1 MRVLHLLDVRSLRGG
16 PCTQRLIAD
25 VITRLRSE
33 HSAKWRHDVLIIGRG
48 LDVRDSTLCGLDAL
62 GAIWPCRG
70 RTLSATRAMRRWLE
84 HARRGGSAPDL
95 VHAWTA
101 TAGALA
107 AIAAP
112 RIPRVITTR
121 PAAVDPDS
129 PAFLSRQ
136 QVRARWAREGV
147 VHDDEFVLGVLGEP
161 AERFDARR
169 AMHVGARTSL
179 SGRRIRM
186 LMSGRSLGRAA
197 AQRFLGLID
206 LERAVVQDDAIERP
220 WEIARGLDAAL
231 LLAPT
236 SPLNVAE
243 FSSMPLLYAWA
254 AGVPVIAEIDAPLD
268 GLLEDGCNGLI
279 FPPDDFN
286 AACDFLRRLYD
297 DRTEARRLGDAGRE
311 LVTRRFATAQF
322 CTQLVDGYLRAL
334 NGRAGAR
341 SAVPARRED
350 AALAYNQN
358 A

>member
-25 VITRLRSE
+25 VITCLGND
-33 HSAKWRHDVLIIGRG
+33 HLPNWHHDVLLIGRG
-48 LDVRDSTLCGLDAL
+48 VDVRDAGVCGLAAL

-70 RTLSATRAMRRWLE
+70 RTLSATRTLRRWLE
-84 HARRGGSAPDL
+84 QAQRCGSAPDL
-95 VHAWTA
+95 IHAWTT
-101 TAGALA
+101 TAGARA
-107 AIAAP
+107 TVAAP
-112 RIPRVITTR
+112 HMPRVVTTR
-121 PAAVDPDS
+121 PSAVDPDS

-136 QVRARWAREGV
+136 QVRARWSREGV

-206 LERAVVQDDAIERP
+206 LDRAVVQDDAIERP

-231 LLAPT
+231 LLTPT
-236 SPLNVAE
+236 SPMNVAE
-243 FSSMPLLYAWA
+243 FSSMPLLCAWA
-254 AGVPVIAEIDAPLD
+254 AGVPVIAESDAPLD
-268 GLLEDGCNGLI
+268 GLLEDGCNGLV

-286 AACDFLRRLYD
+286 AACDSLRRLYD
-297 DRTEARRLGDAGRE
+297 DRAEARRLGDAGRE
-311 LVTRRFATAQF
+311 LVTRRFHTAQF

-334 NGRAGAR
+334 GDRGTR
-341 SAVPARRED
+341 TTGPTRRED
-350 AALAYNQN
+350 AALAYNRN